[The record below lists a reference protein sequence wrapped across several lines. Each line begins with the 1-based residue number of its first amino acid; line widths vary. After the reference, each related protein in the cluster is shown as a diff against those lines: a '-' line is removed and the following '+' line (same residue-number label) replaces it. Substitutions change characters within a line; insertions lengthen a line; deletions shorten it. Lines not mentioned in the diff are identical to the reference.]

1 MVGVLLVGIG
11 LIFLRFDLT
20 IRAPGIVNAV
30 SEMRVFAPM
39 DGAVSELTIQLG
51 QQSMGSRLHESM
63 GSQWGHGSRNS
74 LAHFGDS
81 QDELL

>member
-51 QQSMGSRLHESM
+51 QAVTNGELMFRPQGRHLSASRRCRRPSGSVR
-63 GSQWGHGSRNS
+63 
-74 LAHFGDS
+74 
-81 QDELL
+81 